1 MSSRRIRAVREA
13 LLAELYAALR
23 RDDRVA
29 VALLRDQLVA
39 VELGRESSS
48 PN

>member
-1 MSSRRIRAVREA
+1 VREA
-13 LLAELYAALR
+13 LLAELYAAIR

-39 VELGRESSS
+39 VELGHAPSAV
-48 PN
+48 N

>member
-1 MSSRRIRAVREA
+1 MSRRRVRAVREA

-23 RDDRVA
+23 RDDRVT

-39 VELGRESSS
+39 VELGRASSCL
-48 PN
+48 N